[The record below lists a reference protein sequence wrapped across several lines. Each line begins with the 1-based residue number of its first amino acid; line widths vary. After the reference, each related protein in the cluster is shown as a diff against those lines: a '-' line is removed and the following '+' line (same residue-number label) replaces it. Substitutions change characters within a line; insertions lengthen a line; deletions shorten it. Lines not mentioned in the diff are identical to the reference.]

1 MNAMR
6 KHVEELYEK
15 IKEAFV
21 DEEEE
26 EQELYVDYIQG
37 VLKNCSE
44 YATFVA
50 QQEQRIQVARFRME
64 PNDYREFVQNIDY
77 NRRLAHNCLMKGVD
91 KLNNWCAKFGVAK
104 IAYEVDPKDRESYG
118 TFALRVVNEYFKK
131 MAA

>member
-21 DEEEE
+21 GEE

-44 YATFVA
+44 YATLVA

-104 IAYEVDPKDRESYG
+104 IAYEVDLEDRESYG
-118 TFALRVVNEYFKK
+118 AFALRVVNEYFKK